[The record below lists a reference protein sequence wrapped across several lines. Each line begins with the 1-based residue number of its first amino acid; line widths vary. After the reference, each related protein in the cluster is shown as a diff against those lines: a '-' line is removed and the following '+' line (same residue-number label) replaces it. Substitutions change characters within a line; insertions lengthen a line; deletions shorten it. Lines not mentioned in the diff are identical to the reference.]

1 MIFVCGLTMYRR
13 SERKR
18 TQTSR
23 ANSGHATAAV
33 KKAKHQ
39 HSDVSIEREDHM
51 TVDKWTKLWKEDK
64 TNHTPKLCTMFT
76 KHVDKLINSRERVKT
91 FVPLCGKAVEIKWL
105 WDKGHEVVGVNC
117 GDKAL
122 KEFFEENKIGYSVV
136 NIPAVKGKLYKSED
150 GRIRL
155 YCCDFY
161 QFNSAI
167 ESGFGA
173 VWDHSGSLIAVDLA
187 EQEKYVDIIKS
198 LMGEKC
204 VNLTVLDELSVNY
217 DKIRTWFTDGFRVE
231 ASDHAKADRNLKS
244 FGIKG
249 HQLYTIFKI

>member
-1 MIFVCGLTMYRR
+1 MYRR

-18 TQTSR
+18 KQTDR
-23 ANSGHATAAV
+23 AYSGVASAAA

-39 HSDVSIEREDHM
+39 HSDVAIKMENQIG
-51 TVDKWTKLWKEDK
+51 VDNSTKLLKQDK
-64 TNHTPKLCTMFT
+64 SIHIPKLCTMFT
-76 KHVDKLINSRERVKT
+76 KHVDKMINSREKIKA

-105 WDKGHEVVGVNC
+105 WEKGHEVVGVNS
-117 GDKAL
+117 GEKAL
-122 KEFFEENKIGYSVV
+122 KEFFEEYKIRYSIVK
-136 NIPAVKGKLYKSED
+136 IPAVKGKLYKSYD

-161 QFNSAI
+161 QFSSAI
-167 ESGFGA
+167 ESEFGA
-173 VWDHSGSLIAVDLA
+173 VWDHSGSLIASDLT

-204 VNLTVLDELSVNY
+204 VNLTVLDQLSVNY
-217 DKIRTWFTDGFRVE
+217 DKIMTWFTDGFRVE
-231 ASDHAKADRNLKS
+231 ASDYAKSDKTLKS